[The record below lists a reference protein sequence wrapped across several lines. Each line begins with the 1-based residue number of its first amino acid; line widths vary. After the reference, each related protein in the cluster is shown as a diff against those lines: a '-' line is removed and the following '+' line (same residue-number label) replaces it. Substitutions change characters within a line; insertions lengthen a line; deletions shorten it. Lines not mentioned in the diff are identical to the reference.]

1 MSTEVDWDFARS
13 VAEKIANREESY
25 EHPAVGTMLDSD
37 FAELTPQAE
46 ELVAAE
52 TGLVSKVG
60 PARAQVTDRMG
71 WVESNLASF
80 DRLLRP
86 LLGRLSEETDAD
98 ADTQS
103 EASKLLD
110 TVTEA
115 LGPWGQRLRPTV
127 DAIGGTVGGA
137 VNGATSYI
145 GPKVAGAEVGA
156 LLGWMSGRVLGQYD
170 LLIVEDERPED
181 QDWVYYV
188 GPNIAGLE
196 KRFGFQPREFR
207 LWIAIHECTHRAQ
220 FTGVPWLRPYFLS
233 LVNELL
239 DAVDPDP
246 KKVMETVRD
255 MVNDRRNG
263 NGPSLSDGG
272 LSMLLA
278 TPEQRI
284 VLDKVT
290 GLMSLL
296 EGHGDI
302 TMDRAAG
309 DLIPGQE
316 RFHKVLSERRKNMTG
331 VSKLVLRL
339 TGMEA
344 KMAQYEEGENFV
356 KAVEAAGGR
365 ELFDQV
371 WVGPDNLPT
380 IDEIRSPDLWIARMG
395 VSSAA

>member
-1 MSTEVDWDFARS
+1 
-13 VAEKIANREESY
+13 
-25 EHPAVGTMLDSD
+25 
-37 FAELTPQAE
+37 
-46 ELVAAE
+46 
-52 TGLVSKVG
+52 
-60 PARAQVTDRMG
+60 
-71 WVESNLASF
+71 
-80 DRLLRP
+80 
-86 LLGRLSEETDAD
+86 
-98 ADTQS
+98 
-103 EASKLLD
+103 
-110 TVTEA
+110 
-115 LGPWGQRLRPTV
+115 
-127 DAIGGTVGGA
+127 
-137 VNGATSYI
+137 
-145 GPKVAGAEVGA
+145 
-156 LLGWMSGRVLGQYD
+156 
-170 LLIVEDERPED
+170 
-181 QDWVYYV
+181 
-188 GPNIAGLE
+188 
-196 KRFGFQPREFR
+196 
-207 LWIAIHECTHRAQ
+207 
-220 FTGVPWLRPYFLS
+220 
-233 LVNELL
+233 
-239 DAVDPDP
+239 